1 MLAPATPHI
10 AEEFWQR
17 MGGKGLLAMHVL
29 LEPGDSSED
38 TPILARE
45 AYLRSL
51 IASGRNLREL
61 AERHTEGEISRIVI
75 QTAAA
80 WKSELARDA
89 LRLHSEGFDFKEGGQ
104 AYVQSLKIFET
115 EALRG
120 EIFQTWM
127 ALTVG
132 SKKKRG
138 RVHSWAVAERT
149 LISGGLDETAVIEAN
164 SAFIAAELG
173 VSSLETYPAGE
184 GEDVAGKA
192 GLAFPLEP
200 GIAFL

>member
-1 MLAPATPHI
+1 MT
-10 AEEFWQR
+10 
-17 MGGKGLLAMHVL
+17 
-29 LEPGDSSED
+29 
-38 TPILARE
+38 T
-45 AYLRSL
+45 
-51 IASGRNLREL
+51 
-61 AERHTEGEISRIVI
+61 
-75 QTAAA
+75 
-80 WKSELARDA
+80 
-89 LRLHSEGFDFKEGGQ
+89 
-104 AYVQSLKIFET
+104 
-115 EALRG
+115 
-120 EIFQTWM
+120 
-127 ALTVG
+127 G

-138 RVHSWAVAERT
+138 RVHSWSVAERT